1 MANIAILLVVVAIVA
16 VIAVQNATPVV
27 LTFLFWK
34 VNTSLSV
41 VIFLAIL
48 TGIVMAAVV
57 ALSGYV
63 KRLVKNK
70 SSKPG
75 PVP

>member
-1 MANIAILLVVVAIVA
+1 MANIVILLVVVAIVA

-27 LTFLFWK
+27 LAFLFWK